1 MKSTGQSQAS
11 GPVNAQ
17 AQETLERATVSE
29 ASYGVRGRATPA
41 HCSTSNQVDLL
52 QHAALALKNY
62 ISLFTEPCSFNSLIC
77 EVVNPN
83 SPDHSC
89 LDASLAV
96 TVRVALCPLPEGSFL
111 AFPSKT
117 SSSDLPANLSQ
128 FELLFQLVHSLIVTT
143 SPSFIPIH

>member
-1 MKSTGQSQAS
+1 MEGLLFIERVQPALVAAS
-11 GPVNAQ
+11 ISPGNLFIFIFDINP
-17 AQETLERATVSE
+17 LVSLD
-29 ASYGVRGRATPA
+29 
-41 HCSTSNQVDLL
+41 VDFILHHFHL
-52 QHAALALKNY
+52 RNY